1 MRINDRPTET
11 PKISNDRKVKVD
23 SVESVKSDPEISVPE
38 KVERRRKRGE
48 DRRKRNLRWHGKF
61 DMRSGK
67 DRRRKGKDTPSVDI
81 DA

>member
-23 SVESVKSDPEISVPE
+23 SVEPVKSDPEISVPE
-38 KVERRRKRGE
+38 KVERRKRGE

-67 DRRRKGKDTPSVDI
+67 DRRRKDSDTPSVDV